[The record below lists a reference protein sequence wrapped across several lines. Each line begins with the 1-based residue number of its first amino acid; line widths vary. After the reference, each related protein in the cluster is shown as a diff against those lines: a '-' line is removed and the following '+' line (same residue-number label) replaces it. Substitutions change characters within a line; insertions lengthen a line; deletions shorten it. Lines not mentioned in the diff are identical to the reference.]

1 MGTGANGKHVLTSPG
16 SETMACWTLRVCGN
30 PGGPVFLSK
39 SRVFRTTEEGGRK
52 MRHRESDSLVVP
64 EKVGNSAGGKE
75 ATYGSAV

>member
-1 MGTGANGKHVLTSPG
+1 M
-16 SETMACWTLRVCGN
+16 
-30 PGGPVFLSK
+30 FLSK